1 MKYTILLIIY
11 FGVFWWETKKKSG
24 YKWII
29 WRSTVWFLWNL
40 GIGHEL
46 IVAKLDA
53 CEPVI
58 LIGGCLTDKT
68 NKLSEH
74 VFIHLL
80 VDVPQGFTLGPLLY
94 LISTF
99 VITFLFMKIS

>member
-1 MKYTILLIIY
+1 MCFDEKRKKNLDTSESYGDLL
-11 FGVFWWETKKKSG
+11 FDFCKT
-24 YKWII
+24 
-29 WRSTVWFLWNL
+29 L
-40 GIGHEL
+40 EL
-46 IVAKLDA
+46 AA

-58 LIGGCLTDKT
+58 LIGRCLTDKT